1 MQTSTTAGFVA
12 SLPVL
17 EKFSSALPKEN
28 YQPIPDDWL
37 VAVSDVVQSRKAI
50 SEGHYKSVNMAG
62 VSMISA
68 IMNAVGHQDIPYIF
82 GGDGAAVAVA
92 PEYEGVTRE
101 ALAATRVW
109 VSEALSLELRA
120 ALVPV
125 AAIRAAGLELL
136 VAAVRVSPAIRNFA
150 FLGGGIGWAEKAMK
164 EGEYEIAKAP
174 LGTMPDLTGLS
185 CRWTPIGDNHRK
197 IVSLIV
203 EPAFDADELDEAIVE
218 RIMGLVRADAV
229 DASPMPSKGPGFTW
243 PPKGLEQEAK
253 ASGMSKGLLYAIT
266 FLAWILD
273 KTGVPLGKFDPKR
286 YREFTALNTDYRKIQ
301 DGIRMTLSMNDDE
314 LTQLRQML
322 EAYRQAGE
330 LRFGI
335 CEQESAVLTCFV
347 PSIMEDDHFHFLD
360 GAGGGY
366 AAAADDL
373 K

>member
-1 MQTSTTAGFVA
+1 MQTSATAEFVA

-28 YQPIPDDWL
+28 YQPIPDDWF

-50 SEGHYKSVNMAG
+50 GDGHYKSVNMAG

-68 IMNAVGHQDIPYIF
+68 IMNAVGHQDMPYIF

-92 PEYEGVTRE
+92 PEYEAQTRE
-101 ALAATRVW
+101 ALAATRAW

-120 ALVPV
+120 ALVP
-125 AAIRAAGLELL
+125 AGEIRKAGSELL
-136 VAAVRVSPAIRNFA
+136 VAAVRVSPAMRNFA
-150 FLGGGIGWAEKAMK
+150 FLGGGIAWAETAMK
-164 EGEYEIAKAP
+164 QGHFTVEKAP
-174 LGTMPDLTGLS
+174 PNTVLDLTGLS
-185 CRWTPIGDNHRK
+185 CRWTPIREDNRK

-203 EPAFDADELDEAIVE
+203 EPANDGDELDETLVE
-218 RIMGLVRADAV
+218 GIMDLVRADAA
-229 DASPMPSKGPGFTW
+229 DASPMPSRGPGFTW
-243 PPKGLEQEAK
+243 PPRGLAQEAK
-253 ASGMSKGLLYAIT
+253 ASGMSKGLLYVIT
-266 FLAWILD
+266 LLAWVLD

-286 YREFTALNTDYRKIQ
+286 YREYTALNTDYRKIQ
-301 DGIRMTLSMNDDE
+301 DGIRMTLSMGDDE
-314 LTQLRQML
+314 LRSLRAVL
-322 EAYRQAGE
+322 ETHREAGL

-335 CEQESAVLTCFV
+335 CEQDSAVLTCFV